1 MGPSRRKVEQEKRVG
16 GSRKGAI
23 QENGTSFRLP
33 GGARQWQGTL
43 TEVGPAPLPGASRDR
58 KNTVQDHS
66 KPAPG
71 PPGRKTPL
79 RTGQNQLDVDPTWTQ
94 GVLRGSFL
102 LLFVAFYYFSTTF
115 WTHWKEVPAIAVCFG
130 SQGSQRW
137 TKRGPDVDPTWT
149 QGVLRGSFL
158 LHVMFLSLF
167 MFHVQFMLIIK
178 LVMLFLSNN
187 PQHPANNPQHKAVQ
201 MQPKRVPNVS
211 PTCPT
216 RAPNVLH
223 QKRP

>member
-130 SQGSQRW
+130 SQGLAE
-137 TKRGPDVDPTWT
+137 VDQTWT
-149 QGVLRGSFL
+149 QRGPNVDPNETKSRKKL
-158 LHVMFLSLF
+158 LFYFFVVSPSLSLS
-167 MFHVQFMLIIK
+167 
-178 LVMLFLSNN
+178 LSLSLS
-187 PQHPANNPQHKAVQ
+187 
-201 MQPKRVPNVS
+201 R
-211 PTCPT
+211 
-216 RAPNVLH
+216 
-223 QKRP
+223 

>member
-102 LLFVAFYYFSTTF
+102 LLVVAFYYFSTTF

-130 SQGSQRW
+130 SQGLAE
-137 TKRGPDVDPTWT
+137 VDQTWT
-149 QGVLRGSFL
+149 QRGPNVDPNETKSRKKLLFYFFVVSPSLSLSLSRGSILATVGSDSCTF
-158 LHVMFLSLF
+158 
-167 MFHVQFMLIIK
+167 
-178 LVMLFLSNN
+178 
-187 PQHPANNPQHKAVQ
+187 PT
-201 MQPKRVPNVS
+201 KRR
-211 PTCPT
+211 PT
-216 RAPNVLH
+216 
-223 QKRP
+223 